1 MSAIDERIAQDL
13 EKLANL
19 SKQTNGRV
27 RVVGV
32 IGTPAKRIDVELD
45 YPTAPTRDYPKR
57 VQNTTALKIELMSR
71 YPFVEPT
78 AAITTPIF
86 HPNVFASGKICL
98 GAKWLP
104 TQGLDLLVRRVIQI
118 ITFDPEVL
126 NERSPANGSAVD
138 WYRSALRANP
148 EAFPTTRQTARASTP
163 SVQESVIVQCSSCG
177 ARLRIPGGKSGEVAC
192 PKCSH
197 RFNVSS

>member
-1 MSAIDERIAQDL
+1 MSVIDERIAQDL
-13 EKLANL
+13 QKLTNL

-27 RVVGV
+27 RVMSVSGK
-32 IGTPAKRIDVELD
+32 PAKRIDIELS

-57 VQNTTALKIELMSR
+57 IQSTTALKIELMSR
-71 YPFVEPT
+71 YPFVEPS
-78 AAITTPIF
+78 AVITTPIF

-118 ITFDPEVL
+118 ITFDPDVL
-126 NERSPANGSAVD
+126 NERSPANGVAVD

-148 EAFPTTRQTARASTP
+148 EAFPTIRKEGSASAQP
-163 SVQESVIVQCSSCG
+163 VQESVILQCPSCE
-177 ARLRIPGGKSGEVAC
+177 ARLRIPSGKSGEVSC
-192 PKCSH
+192 PKCSQ
-197 RFNVSS
+197 RFSVSS